1 MLYISTRGAADGK
14 TFADITFEGLARDGG
29 LYVPENYPKFTAD
42 ELAQL
47 RGRDFSSVAL
57 EVLSRFWTQLLQ
69 KDLWQLCRDA
79 WQPSIFPNGLDM
91 FKAHDVAPIT
101 WLQDGVG
108 IYELSNGPSLSIND
122 FSLQFLSQVH
132 EKHWDKGP
140 RSITLLGATTGDMGA
155 SAEAAFGGHSDVKV
169 VMLSPKDRMSK
180 FQAAQLYSN
189 KDKNVLN
196 IEIDGTF
203 DDCQALVREL
213 LSDEA
218 FCKEAHLGAV
228 NSYLWLRIAVHVAA
242 FFYGY
247 IQATS
252 FNTEPVVFV
261 VPAGNFG
268 NAFAGWVARAMGLP
282 ILRILVA
289 TNENDAIDVFF
300 RTGVYAPRPV
310 SETVATS
317 SPSMDISRAASF
329 ERFLFEVLGRNG
341 ERIAELMTELET
353 NGRFELTKEE
363 FNKIR
368 RSGLAAGTSDHP
380 NRLEMIE
387 SLWVTNHR
395 MIDPQTADCL
405 YTGTY
410 LHPVGVKT
418 LCWETVQAVKFP
430 RITKQATGETVP
442 LPERFNDIFE
452 RKQKKTPLPADIAA
466 VREAVAAFAKE

>member
-57 EVLSRFWTQLLQ
+57 EVLSRFWTQLPQ

-242 FFYGY
+242 FFLWLY
-247 IQATS
+247 S
-252 FNTEPVVFV
+252 S
-261 VPAGNFG
+261 
-268 NAFAGWVARAMGLP
+268 
-282 ILRILVA
+282 
-289 TNENDAIDVFF
+289 NE
-300 RTGVYAPRPV
+300 
-310 SETVATS
+310 
-317 SPSMDISRAASF
+317 
-329 ERFLFEVLGRNG
+329 L
-341 ERIAELMTELET
+341 
-353 NGRFELTKEE
+353 
-363 FNKIR
+363 
-368 RSGLAAGTSDHP
+368 
-380 NRLEMIE
+380 
-387 SLWVTNHR
+387 
-395 MIDPQTADCL
+395 
-405 YTGTY
+405 
-410 LHPVGVKT
+410 
-418 LCWETVQAVKFP
+418 
-430 RITKQATGETVP
+430 
-442 LPERFNDIFE
+442 
-452 RKQKKTPLPADIAA
+452 
-466 VREAVAAFAKE
+466 

>member
-1 MLYISTRGAADGK
+1 MLYITTRGAADGK

-57 EVLSRFWTQLLQ
+57 EVLSRFWTQLPQ

-155 SAEAAFGGHSDVKV
+155 SAEVAYGGRSDVKV

-189 KDKNVLN
+189 KDKNILN

-228 NSYLWLRIAVHVAA
+228 NSYLWSRIAVHVAA

-268 NAFAGWVARAMGLP
+268 NAFAVGWRARWGFP
-282 ILRILVA
+282 
-289 TNENDAIDVFF
+289 FC
-300 RTGVYAPRPV
+300 
-310 SETVATS
+310 
-317 SPSMDISRAASF
+317 ASWWP
-329 ERFLFEVLGRNG
+329 
-341 ERIAELMTELET
+341 
-353 NGRFELTKEE
+353 LTKMTLLMC
-363 FNKIR
+363 FSVR
-368 RSGLAAGTSDHP
+368 VSMPRVQS
-380 NRLEMIE
+380 
-387 SLWVTNHR
+387 
-395 MIDPQTADCL
+395 
-405 YTGTY
+405 
-410 LHPVGVKT
+410 VK
-418 LCWETVQAVKFP
+418 
-430 RITKQATGETVP
+430 R
-442 LPERFNDIFE
+442 
-452 RKQKKTPLPADIAA
+452 
-466 VREAVAAFAKE
+466 

>member
-132 EKHWDKGP
+132 EKHWAKGP

-189 KDKNVLN
+189 KD
-196 IEIDGTF
+196 
-203 DDCQALVREL
+203 
-213 LSDEA
+213 
-218 FCKEAHLGAV
+218 
-228 NSYLWLRIAVHVAA
+228 
-242 FFYGY
+242 
-247 IQATS
+247 
-252 FNTEPVVFV
+252 
-261 VPAGNFG
+261 
-268 NAFAGWVARAMGLP
+268 
-282 ILRILVA
+282 
-289 TNENDAIDVFF
+289 NENHF
-300 RTGVYAPRPV
+300 RYPSQINRREYC
-310 SETVATS
+310 SKCHS
-317 SPSMDISRAASF
+317 S
-329 ERFLFEVLGRNG
+329 
-341 ERIAELMTELET
+341 T
-353 NGRFELTKEE
+353 N
-363 FNKIR
+363 
-368 RSGLAAGTSDHP
+368 
-380 NRLEMIE
+380 
-387 SLWVTNHR
+387 
-395 MIDPQTADCL
+395 
-405 YTGTY
+405 
-410 LHPVGVKT
+410 
-418 LCWETVQAVKFP
+418 
-430 RITKQATGETVP
+430 
-442 LPERFNDIFE
+442 
-452 RKQKKTPLPADIAA
+452 
-466 VREAVAAFAKE
+466 

>member
-57 EVLSRFWTQLLQ
+57 EVLSRFWTQLPQ

-155 SAEAAFGGHSDVKV
+155 SAEAAFGGRSGVKV

-218 FCKEAHLGAV
+218 FCKEAYLGLSLVAYCSACCGV
-228 NSYLWLRIAVHVAA
+228 FLWL
-242 FFYGY
+242 Y
-247 IQATS
+247 S
-252 FNTEPVVFV
+252 S
-261 VPAGNFG
+261 
-268 NAFAGWVARAMGLP
+268 
-282 ILRILVA
+282 
-289 TNENDAIDVFF
+289 NE
-300 RTGVYAPRPV
+300 
-310 SETVATS
+310 
-317 SPSMDISRAASF
+317 
-329 ERFLFEVLGRNG
+329 L
-341 ERIAELMTELET
+341 
-353 NGRFELTKEE
+353 
-363 FNKIR
+363 
-368 RSGLAAGTSDHP
+368 
-380 NRLEMIE
+380 
-387 SLWVTNHR
+387 
-395 MIDPQTADCL
+395 
-405 YTGTY
+405 
-410 LHPVGVKT
+410 
-418 LCWETVQAVKFP
+418 
-430 RITKQATGETVP
+430 
-442 LPERFNDIFE
+442 
-452 RKQKKTPLPADIAA
+452 
-466 VREAVAAFAKE
+466 